1 MSNNFS
7 LTTFSNDGSLD
18 QVNNAITA
26 ANNGET
32 TIGLKTKDGVI
43 LACEKTLNSIL
54 VDSTSFSKISNVSK
68 YTGVAYSG
76 LTPDYKV
83 LLKHARKEFQ
93 KYKLKFVDNLMPVHS
108 LSKEVANLMQE
119 YTQSGGVRPFGV
131 CLLMA
136 GCDREGN
143 HLFQIDPSGAYYEL
157 KAGAIGK
164 NRFRATQNLERRY
177 KDGLSIDDGLSII
190 ISTLREGYD
199 GEVTENN
206 IEIAIL
212 KSTGFELLT
221 PEQIKNYLKD

>member
-7 LTTFSNDGSLD
+7 LTTFSNDGGLD
-18 QVNNAITA
+18 QVNYAITA

-32 TIGLKTKDGVI
+32 SLGLKTKDGVI
-43 LACEKTLNSIL
+43 LAVEKNLQSIL
-54 VDSTSFSKISNVSK
+54 IDETSYTKISNLSK
-68 YTGVAYSG
+68 YIGCTYSG
-76 LTPDYKV
+76 LGPDYKV
-83 LLKHARKEFQ
+83 LLKKARKEFQ
-93 KYKLKFVDNLMPVHS
+93 QYKLKFMDDLMPVHS
-108 LSKEVANLMQE
+108 LSKEIANVMQE

-136 GCDREGN
+136 GYDRNGH
-143 HLFQIDPSGAYYEL
+143 HLYQVDPSGAYYEL
-157 KAGAIGK
+157 KAGAVGK
-164 NRFRATQNLERRY
+164 NKARATQNLERRY
-177 KDGLSIDDGLSII
+177 KDGLSIDDGLGII

-199 GEVTENN
+199 GEVNEKN

>member
-18 QVNNAITA
+18 QVNHAITA

-32 TIGLKTKDGVI
+32 TLGLKTKDGVI
-43 LACEKTLNSIL
+43 IACEKNLNSIL
-54 VDSTSFSKISNVSK
+54 IDSTSFTKIANISKF
-68 YTGVAYSG
+68 TGVSYSG

-83 LLKHARKEFQ
+83 LLKKARKEFQ
-93 KYKLKFVDNLMPVHS
+93 TYKLQFNDDKMPVHS
-108 LSKEVANLMQE
+108 LSREVANVMQE

-131 CLLMA
+131 CLFMA
-136 GCDREGN
+136 GYDRDGY

-164 NRFRATQNLERRY
+164 NRSRAIQNLERRY

-199 GEVTENN
+199 GEVNETN

-212 KSTGFELLT
+212 KNTGFELLT

>member
-7 LTTFSNDGSLD
+7 LTTFSNDGGLD
-18 QVNNAITA
+18 QVNYAITA

-32 TIGLKTKDGVI
+32 SLGLKTKDGVI
-43 LACEKTLNSIL
+43 LAVEKNLQSIL
-54 VDSTSFSKISNVSK
+54 IDETSFTKISNLSK
-68 YTGVAYSG
+68 YIGCTYSG
-76 LTPDYKV
+76 LGPDYKV
-83 LLKHARKEFQ
+83 LLKKARKEFQ
-93 KYKLKFVDNLMPVHS
+93 QYKLKFIDDLMPVHS
-108 LSKEVANLMQE
+108 LSKEIANVMQE

-136 GCDREGN
+136 GYDRNGH
-143 HLFQIDPSGAYYEL
+143 HLYQVDPSGAYYEI
-157 KAGAIGK
+157 KAGAVGK
-164 NRFRATQNLERRY
+164 NKARATQNLERRY
-177 KDGLSIDDGLSII
+177 KDGLSIDDGSGII

-199 GEVTENN
+199 GEVNEKN

>member
-7 LTTFSNDGSLD
+7 LTTFSNDGSLN
-18 QVNNAITA
+18 QVNYAITA

-32 TIGLKTKDGVI
+32 TLGLKTKDGVI
-43 LACEKTLNSIL
+43 LACEKNINSIL
-54 VDSTSFSKISNVSK
+54 IDSSSFSKISNISK
-68 YTGVAYSG
+68 YIGSAYSG
-76 LTPDYKV
+76 LTPDSKV
-83 LLKHARKEFQ
+83 LLKKSRKEYQ
-93 KYKLKFVDNLMPVHS
+93 NYSLKFMDDLMPVHS
-108 LSKEVANLMQE
+108 LSKEIANVMQE

-136 GCDREGN
+136 GYDREGH

-164 NRFRATQNLERRY
+164 NRSRATQNLERRY
-177 KDGLSIDDGLSII
+177 KDGLSIDDGLSIM

-212 KSTGFELLT
+212 KSSGFELLT
-221 PEQIKNYLKD
+221 PEQVKNYLKD